1 VRWRERRTTGS
12 RTDLEVV
19 PGVRGDGPPRQRRED
34 PLVQPRRPALL
45 RLHLHHVL
53 MLLGGVPV
61 GASVLLAHLPLRRL
75 LHLPEDGIGLGRR
88 LAGRRRSS
96 LTSRSA
102 KLVSASW
109 EWGHGKHCSGPRAY
123 IGKGSAGGRSGAWGG
138 TAHWVGSG
146 GLVVGRHV

>member
-1 VRWRERRTTGS
+1 MRALARETTAGS

-61 GASVLLAHLPLRRL
+61 AGSCVLLARLPLPL
-75 LHLPEDGIGLGRR
+75 LCTCRKT
-88 LAGRRRSS
+88 SS
-96 LTSRSA
+96 
-102 KLVSASW
+102 
-109 EWGHGKHCSGPRAY
+109 G
-123 IGKGSAGGRSGAWGG
+123 
-138 TAHWVGSG
+138 
-146 GLVVGRHV
+146 